1 MTGRFLQQQT
11 NLATLI
17 FNANPTSVADPWNSI
32 TRHCK
37 EYQKPVGGVAKQA
50 RRVACSA
57 DYGEIVN
64 GHALALLC
72 AFHCLCTCPAALMML
87 NPPTPTHAPP
97 FTKRLTT
104 KATVLWLLRVG
115 RNESKNKL
123 ILSSAPSLALHPKRL
138 NGCR

>member
-1 MTGRFLQQQT
+1 MVTGRFLQQQT
-11 NLATLI
+11 NPATLI

-87 NPPTPTHAPP
+87 NPPTPNPCTSLHQKVDYQGDCFVA
-97 FTKRLTT
+97 
-104 KATVLWLLRVG
+104 VG

-123 ILSSAPSLALHPKRL
+123 ILSSVPTLHCTPS
-138 NGCR
+138 G